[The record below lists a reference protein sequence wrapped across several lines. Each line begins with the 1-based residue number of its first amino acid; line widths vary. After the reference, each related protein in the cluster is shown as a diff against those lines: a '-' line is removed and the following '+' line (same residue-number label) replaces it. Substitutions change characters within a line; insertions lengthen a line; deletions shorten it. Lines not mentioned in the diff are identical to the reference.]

1 MGIEI
6 VDAVAEEVNELFPP
20 KPGGLVDRY
29 RQKAALERAR
39 EDEEKNLAEK
49 IEQPSARAVKVA
61 QQSPEIFALA
71 TFTIP
76 AGGYAPILRGDPHR
90 FRATI
95 FVITSAATVILCK
108 DAGAAISGNGATLP
122 YGLPLPVNGRGQL
135 YGYNN
140 TGTTLQVSVVAELY
154 APERTQ

>member
-6 VDAVAEEVNELFPP
+6 VDAAAEEINEMFPP

-61 QQSPEIFALA
+61 QQGPEILSLA
-71 TFTIP
+71 TFTIA
-76 AGGYAPILRGDPHR
+76 AGGNAPILRGDPYR

-95 FVITSAATVILCK
+95 LVITSGATVILCK
-108 DAGAAISGNGATLP
+108 DQGAAISANGATLP
-122 YGLPLPVNGRGQL
+122 YGLPLPTSSRAQL
-135 YGYNN
+135 YAYNN
-140 TGTTLQVSVVAELY
+140 TAGIVQVSVIAELY
-154 APERTQ
+154 APEKK